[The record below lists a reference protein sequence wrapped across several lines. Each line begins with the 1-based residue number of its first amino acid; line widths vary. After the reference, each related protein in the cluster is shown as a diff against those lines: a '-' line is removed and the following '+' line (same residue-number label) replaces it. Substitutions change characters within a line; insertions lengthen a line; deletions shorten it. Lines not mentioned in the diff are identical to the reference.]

1 MNWHLIVDVLPP
13 LLEGALLTAQ
23 LTVASVLFGFVIA
36 LPLSLMRASTVTAL
50 SHPVLLY
57 TFAFRG
63 TPLLVQLFLIYYGA
77 SQVEWIRSS
86 FAWAIL
92 KEPFWCALIAF
103 SLNNAAYTTEIL
115 RGGIRAVPRGEI
127 EAAKALGMS
136 YTLRTRRIVL
146 PIALR
151 LSLPAYAN
159 EVVLMLK
166 ASSLASTITMME
178 LTGTARKIVAQTFSP
193 YEVFISAALIYLGFT
208 FVLVH
213 LFGRLERHITVHQRR
228 VHAESDSRDLAQ
240 GSQEKLAIEKVAR

>member
-1 MNWHLIVDVLPP
+1 MNWHLIVDVLP
-13 LLEGALLTAQ
+13 LLAEGALLTAQ
-23 LTVASVLFGFVIA
+23 LTVISVLFGLVIA

-50 SHPVLLY
+50 SRPVLLY

-63 TPLLVQLFLIYYGA
+63 TPLLVQLFLIYYGV
-77 SQVEWIRSS
+77 SQIEWIRSS

-92 KEPFWCALIAF
+92 REPFWCALIAF

-115 RGGIRAVPRGEI
+115 RGGILAVLRGEI
-127 EAAKALGMS
+127 EAAKALGMP
-136 YTLRTRRIVL
+136 YMLRTRRVVL
-146 PIALR
+146 PIAFR
-151 LSLPAYAN
+151 LSLPAYVN

-193 YEVFISAALIYLGFT
+193 YEVFISAAMIYLGFT
-208 FVLVH
+208 FVVVH

-228 VHAESDSRDLAQ
+228 VQAENDNREIAQ
-240 GSQEKLAIEKVAR
+240 NSQEKLAIGKVAQ

>member
-1 MNWHLIVDVLPP
+1 MNWHLIVDVLPA
-13 LLEGALLTAQ
+13 LLEAALLTAK
-23 LTVASVLFGFVIA
+23 LTVASVVLGFVIA
-36 LPLSLMRASTVTAL
+36 LPLSLMRVSAVTAL
-50 SHPVLLY
+50 SRPVLLY

-77 SQVEWIRSS
+77 SQIEWIRSS
-86 FAWAIL
+86 FAWPML
-92 KEPFWCALIAF
+92 REPFWCALIAF
-103 SLNNAAYTTEIL
+103 SLNNAAYTTEVL
-115 RGGIRAVPRGEI
+115 RGGIRAVPKGEI

-146 PIALR
+146 PIAFR

-208 FVLVH
+208 FLLVY
-213 LFGRLERHITVHQRR
+213 LFGRLESYISVHQRR
-228 VHAESDSRDLAQ
+228 VHAAGDNREPVPS
-240 GSQEKLAIEKVAR
+240 SQVATGEVAR